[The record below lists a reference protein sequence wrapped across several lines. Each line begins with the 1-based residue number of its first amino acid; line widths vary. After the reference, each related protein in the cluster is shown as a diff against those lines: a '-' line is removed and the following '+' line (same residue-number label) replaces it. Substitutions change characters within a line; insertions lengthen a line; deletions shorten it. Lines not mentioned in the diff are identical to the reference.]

1 MSSVCLSTHCCR
13 YYHIVHGFIVDTF
26 LKTVRFLEAKRK
38 AIEQWWEKDGRTQ
51 FGGVVDTVKVTA
63 GVIYE
68 IAKDVIQLT
77 IDALGAFYH
86 RVEVFVH
93 NWSHH
98 GLAKAIETG
107 F

>member
-1 MSSVCLSTHCCR
+1 MVGQ

-68 IAKDVIQLT
+68 IAKDVFQLT
-77 IDALGAFYH
+77 IGGTFLVIQIALWLFISQAFGK
-86 RVEVFVH
+86 R
-93 NWSHH
+93 
-98 GLAKAIETG
+98 A
-107 F
+107 